1 VPIDFRENPM
11 PRIIGASS
19 YAENFHGSNIT
30 DEEWA
35 FMKAMEAYQRRW
47 RRRYP
52 SWREV
57 LFVLDCLGYR
67 KTAEAVPVD
76 GTPPTPSE
84 REFAAMARKAKSAEN
99 SPQLPV

>member
-1 VPIDFRENPM
+1 M
-11 PRIIGASS
+11 PKILGASS
-19 YAENFHGSNIT
+19 YTENFHGCKIT

-57 LFVLDCLGYR
+57 LFVLECLGYR
-67 KTAEAVPVD
+67 KVADAVPVAEA
-76 GTPPTPSE
+76 PPTPAE
-84 REFAAMARKAKSAEN
+84 LEFAATARRACGAEPA
-99 SPQLPV
+99 SLPV